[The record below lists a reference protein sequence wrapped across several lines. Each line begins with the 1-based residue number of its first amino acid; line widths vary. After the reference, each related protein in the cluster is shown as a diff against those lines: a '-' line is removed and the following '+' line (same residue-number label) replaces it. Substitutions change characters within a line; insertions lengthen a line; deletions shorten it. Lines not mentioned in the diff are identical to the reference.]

1 MFFQCNRQLMHTDL
15 SFFLEF
21 EPGIE
26 SVGITI
32 HDRYEKII
40 ADIKQ
45 SHDHPAKINC
55 KIKLPNKISIT
66 INNQNNIKNKFVK
79 LSNLWLGNIELNQ
92 QTLLQICQ
100 YKSNQSDSINF
111 TTEWNSNGVV
121 TIDLFDKD
129 FTSFLLHFHN
139 HIKL

>member
-1 MFFQCNRQLMHTDL
+1 MNTDL
-15 SFFLEF
+15 NLFLEL
-21 EPGIE
+21 EPGLE
-26 SVGITI
+26 SVDVTI
-32 HDRYEKII
+32 QDRNGNIL

-45 SHDHPAKINC
+45 LNNHIINVDC

-66 INNQNNIKNKFVK
+66 INNQDNIKNKFVK
-79 LSNLWLGNIELNQ
+79 LSNLRLGNIELNQ
-92 QTLLQICQ
+92 QTLLQLCEYNIT
-100 YKSNQSDSINF
+100 QSG
-111 TTEWNSNGVV
+111 TTTFSTIWNYNGVV

>member
-1 MFFQCNRQLMHTDL
+1 MNTDL
-15 SFFLEF
+15 NLFLEF
-21 EPGIE
+21 EPDLE
-26 SVGITI
+26 SIDVVIQ
-32 HDRYEKII
+32 DRNKKIL

-45 SHDHPAKINC
+45 SHNHTVKVAC

-79 LSNLWLGNIELNQ
+79 LSSLWLGNIKLNQ
-92 QTLLQICQ
+92 QTLLQLCKYNIT
-100 YKSNQSDSINF
+100 QSGTTTF
-111 TTEWNSNGVV
+111 TTIWNYNGVV

>member
-1 MFFQCNRQLMHTDL
+1 MNTDL
-15 SFFLEF
+15 NLFLEL
-21 EPGIE
+21 EPGLE
-26 SVGITI
+26 SVDVTI
-32 HDRYEKII
+32 QDRNGNIL

-45 SHDHPAKINC
+45 LNNHAINLDC

-79 LSNLWLGNIELNQ
+79 LSGLRLGNIELNE
-92 QTLLQICQ
+92 QTLLQLCE
-100 YKSNQSDSINF
+100 YKLSQSG
-111 TTEWNSNGVV
+111 TTTFSTIWNSNGVV